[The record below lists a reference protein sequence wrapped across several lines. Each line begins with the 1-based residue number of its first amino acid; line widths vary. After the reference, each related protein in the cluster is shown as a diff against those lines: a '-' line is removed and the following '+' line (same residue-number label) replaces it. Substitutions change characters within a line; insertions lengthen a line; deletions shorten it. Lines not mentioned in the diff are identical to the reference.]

1 MSSHRSW
8 LVKKL
13 PDQGKILSFG
23 DVLSDFPVNTVCVE
37 ARCPNQGECFE
48 RGVVTFLILGRV
60 CTRKC
65 SFCAVSRGEPQPVD
79 PDEPDAVA
87 SLVKRLDLSY
97 VVITS
102 VTRDDLPDH
111 GAGHFRKVVEKIR
124 EKRERTRVEV
134 LIPDLGG
141 RVDFLAEI
149 ISARPDVISHNLETV
164 PRLYESVRPGADYT
178 RSLSIIEGVKRLC
191 SGVYS
196 KSGIMLGLG
205 ESLEEVF
212 EVMRDLRDVGCEI
225 LTVGQYLSPSRD
237 HAKVARYVHPDEFEE
252 IRQVGLE
259 MGFKHVA
266 SGPYVRSSYVA
277 DMAFDA
283 LGKSSSCD

>member
-111 GAGHFRKVVEKIR
+111 GTGHFRKVVEKIR